1 MRMISAGL
9 VTFYSAYLLAVA
21 IGAAWEVR
29 FPPYNGSAEQQWANW
44 NLAMGWAVYVAAVA
58 LVGNALVYWWAL
70 RRLPRLPAAYTLA
83 LQTAA
88 GLFAAELPS
97 LPIPGM
103 SFMTALF
110 VVPAAVSAAVYAPAV
125 VLLRRRYGRELDA
138 RHGPSAT

>member
-1 MRMISAGL
+1 LAAVKRAAPGL
-9 VTFYSAYLLAVA
+9 VTFYLAYLLAVA

-70 RRLPRLPAAYTLA
+70 RRLPRLPAAYALA

-110 VVPAAVSAAVYAPAV
+110 VVPAAVSAGLYFAALT
-125 VLLRRRYGRELDA
+125 LLRQFYGRESERQSQA
-138 RHGPSAT
+138 